1 MSRIKIK
8 ETLETYEYY
17 TMFQGLKGRKREMN
31 YARSK

>member
-17 TMFQGLKGRKREMN
+17 TMFQGSEEGKEK
-31 YARSK
+31 